1 MFEWALALLCRKCQR
16 ESECQPLEEM
26 NCRRAERRQAGRSA
40 ASKTR
45 CVDRDVNER
54 ATETP
59 VSRHAKGAGGCKE
72 PIAGNE
78 SEQKGDEKQCCLD

>member
-1 MFEWALALLCRKCQR
+1 MFEWALALLWRKCQR

-26 NCRRAERRQAGRSA
+26 SVRSTDRRQAGRSA

-45 CVDRDVNER
+45 CVAQDASER

-59 VSRHAKGAGGCKE
+59 VSRQAKDATGSGKE
-72 PIAGNE
+72 QVAGND
-78 SEQKGDEKQCCLD
+78 SE